1 MVDSIMQ
8 INPVFPDYTR
18 ILMKNNMKTK
28 WKMLT
33 LAALLSAGT
42 TAATAADHRLAAT
55 AADNGNGP
63 ASAADESGPAGEFG
77 DDAYFADTSEYFGGL
92 YEDTAGAN
100 TAGSVNRTDYVRDAA
115 VEPTAVEPV
124 AFVGDSQP
132 AYEQEVYPQGEYQQD
147 FGQAMTMESGSYAY
161 PASDFGCS
169 DGSCGQSY
177 AESCRPP
184 RSMACE
190 TGNWLTAEALL
201 WFPQVRS
208 SVPLVSTS
216 AAGTLPELDQG
227 AQVAFGGNNA
237 LGGDLQAGFRI
248 DGGLMLSEDFG
259 VGGRFWMLGQS
270 SDDYSN
276 SGDGTTGSIGIPFY
290 DTDLSTAAENAIRV
304 AYADGIGAGDVD
316 FAGSVSARSSFSVY
330 AAEAYGRLRLLGGNG
345 YRSDLI
351 GGYSHFNIE
360 DELSLNATT
369 TQIEIGPGQG
379 NRYTFSDSYTATNEF
394 NGGQIG
400 FLSTVGRGCW
410 TLSALTKV
418 HLGDMNQTFT
428 NNGSRTLP
436 SPAGLQQG
444 GIFSPTNQTT
454 ITRNSFAFAPEA
466 NVKLAYQVRKNIR
479 FSVGYSF
486 LMWNDVLM
494 AGDNLNRDINS
505 GYLVGNA
512 NGVVQPAERPAFQGL
527 KTDSLF
533 VHGIDLGCVI
543 QF

>member
-18 ILMKNNMKTK
+18 ILMKKNMKTN

-42 TAATAADHRLAAT
+42 TAATAAD
-55 AADNGNGP
+55 NGYV
-63 ASAADESGPAGEFG
+63 SEYG

-92 YEDTAGAN
+92 YEDTASG
-100 TAGSVNRTDYVRDAA
+100 DAA
-115 VEPTAVEPV
+115 ASVDQSDFVGDHAAEPQAVEPV
-124 AFVGDSQP
+124 AYVGDSH
-132 AYEQEVYPQGEYQQD
+132 ATYEQESYPQAEYQHD
-147 FGQAMTMESGSYAY
+147 FGSGIVMDSDSYAY
-161 PASDFGCS
+161 PSGDYGCS
-169 DGSCGQSY
+169 DGSCGDTYS
-177 AESCRPP
+177 ASCRPQ
-184 RSMACE
+184 RSIACE
-190 TGNWLTAEALL
+190 TNKWMTVEALL

-216 AAGTLPELDQG
+216 ATGTLPELDQG

-237 LGGDLQAGFRI
+237 FGGELQAGFRV
-248 DGGLMLSEDFG
+248 DGGFMLSDDFG
-259 VGGRFWMLGQS
+259 VGGRFWMLGQA
-270 SDDYSN
+270 SDSYAA
-276 SGDGTTGSIGIPFY
+276 SGDGTNGSIGIPFY
-290 DTDLSTAAENAIRV
+290 DTDLSTDAENAIRI
-304 AYADGIGAGDVD
+304 AYADGIGAGDSD

-330 AAEAYGRLRLLGGNG
+330 AAEAYGRLRLLGGKG

-360 DELSLNATT
+360 DELSLNAST
-369 TQIEIGPGQG
+369 TQLEVGPGQG
-379 NRYTFSDSYTATNEF
+379 NRYSFSDNYTATNEF

-400 FLSTVGRGCW
+400 FLTSVGRGCW
-410 TLSALTKV
+410 TLTALTKV
-418 HLGDMNQTFT
+418 HLGDMSQTFT
-428 NNGSRTLP
+428 NVGTRSLP
-436 SPAGLQQG
+436 SPAGVQQG

-466 NVKLAYQVRKNIR
+466 NVKLGYQFRKNMR
-479 FSVGYSF
+479 FTVGYSF

-505 GYLVGNA
+505 SYLVGNA
-512 NGVVQPAERPAFQGL
+512 NGVIQPPQRPAFQGL

-533 VHGIDLGCVI
+533 VHGIDLGCVF